1 MYRIVDEKFDFLVES
16 IEIDR
21 PYIRAYLQINTL
33 GELKIKNIKK
43 YLNDE
48 LEQIFDKKGIM
59 IDLIFK
65 KTPNDFQ

>member
-1 MYRIVDEKFDFLVES
+1 MYGIEDEKFNYLVES

-21 PYIRAYLQINTL
+21 PHIRAHLLINTL

-48 LEQIFDKKGIM
+48 LEQIFDQDGHM

-65 KTPNDFQ
+65 KTPNDF